1 MTKPLWGL
9 SVGELRPRL
18 ASGSLKAEALMASVL
33 DHVAMT
39 GAAVNAFAHV
49 AGDAALVA
57 ARQADLDREG
67 GKPCGP
73 LHGIPF
79 SVKDLLAVEGM
90 PHENASEA
98 FAGDIPAT
106 DAEAVRRLRAAGAIP
121 FAKSTTPEFGH
132 KVLTDSPRHGIS
144 RNPYD
149 PTRSC
154 GGSSGGAGIAT
165 AMGFGPVHVSTDGA
179 GSGRI
184 PASCCGVVGL
194 KPTWSAVPH
203 ETTTDLFG
211 SLTCIGQMGR
221 TVGDVTAMFNV
232 MKGPDPRDPW
242 SHGGSSDPVALP
254 RDPVAALAGLRIRYL
269 PRTVNAW
276 LDPEVEAAV
285 GDSVGRLVAAG
296 ARLVAPLAEPDFDIA
311 SALVLMRAYQA
322 ARFGHLLTEFGDRM
336 DRTARLSLMPQPE
349 LHTYDRLKDAAR
361 ARTDIFRSV
370 EALLA
375 DVDVVVT
382 PTVST
387 PALPVDQQADGA
399 LIVDGVDRGPLRQS
413 WYPYTIPFNASGHPA
428 LSVPAGFSASGL
440 PIGLQVFGRWHDE
453 ARLLAVAAAVEVLK
467 PWAQRWPG
475 AAGMESFS

>member
-1 MTKPLWGL
+1 MSRPLWML
-9 SVGELRPRL
+9 SVGDLQPRL
-18 ASGSLKAEALMASVL
+18 RSGALKAEDLMTSVL
-33 DHVAMT
+33 DHVEKT
-39 GAAVNAFAHV
+39 GAEVNAFAHV
-49 AGDAALVA
+49 ARDAALAA
-57 ARQADLDREG
+57 ARRADRDREA

-90 PHENASEA
+90 PLENASEA
-98 FAGDIPAT
+98 FAGEIAET
-106 DAEAVRRLRAAGAIP
+106 DAEGVRRLRAAGAIP

-132 KVLTDSPRHGIS
+132 KVLTDSPRHGVS

-149 PTRSC
+149 LTRSC

-165 AMGFGPVHVSTDGA
+165 AMGFGPIHVSTDGA

-203 ETTTDLFG
+203 ETTTDVFG

-221 TVGDVTAMFNV
+221 TVADVTAMFNA

-242 SHGGSSDPVALP
+242 SHGGSPEPVALP
-254 RDPVAALAGLRIRYL
+254 SAPIAALRGLRIRYL

-276 LDPEVEAAV
+276 LDPEVEAGV
-285 GDSVGRLVAAG
+285 GDGVERLVRAG
-296 ARLVAPLAEPDFDIA
+296 ATLLPTAFEATFDIG

-322 ARFGHLLTEFGDRM
+322 ARFGHLLALFGDRM
-336 DRTARLSLMPQPE
+336 DRTARLSLTPQPE

-375 DVDVVVT
+375 DVDVVIT

-387 PALPVDQQADGA
+387 PTLPVEQQADGP
-399 LIVDGVDRGPLRQS
+399 LVVDGVDRGPLRQS
-413 WYPYTIPFNASGHPA
+413 WYPYTILFNASGHPA
-428 LSVPAGFSASGL
+428 ISVPAGVSAAGL
-440 PIGLQVFGRWHDE
+440 PIGMQIFGRWHDE
-453 ARLLAVAAAVEVLK
+453 GRLLSVAAALEALK
-467 PWAQRWPG
+467 PWADHWPA
-475 AAGMESFS
+475 AAGIGRH

>member
-1 MTKPLWGL
+1 MTKPLWML
-9 SVGELRPRL
+9 SVGELQPRL
-18 ASGSLKAEALMASVL
+18 RSGALTAEALMTSVL
-33 DHVAMT
+33 DHVAAT
-39 GAAVNAFAHV
+39 GAEVNAFAHV
-49 AGDAALVA
+49 ARDAALAA
-57 ARQADLDREG
+57 ARKADRDREA

-98 FAGDIPAT
+98 FAGNIAT
-106 DAEAVRRLRAAGAIP
+106 ADAEGVRRLRAAGAIP

-144 RNPYD
+144 RNPFD
-149 PTRSC
+149 LTRSC

-221 TVGDVTAMFNV
+221 TVGDVAAMFNA

-242 SHGGSSDPVALP
+242 SHGGRAEPVALP
-254 RDPVAALAGLRIRYL
+254 GDPVAALAGLRIRYL
-269 PRTVNAW
+269 PRTVNEW

-285 GDSVGRLVAAG
+285 GDSVDRLVRSG
-296 ARLVAPLAEPDFDIA
+296 ASLVPPVAEQVFDIG

-322 ARFGHLLTEFGDRM
+322 ARFGHLLAPFGDRM
-336 DRTARLSLMPQPE
+336 DRTARLSLTPQPE

-375 DVDVVVT
+375 DVDVVIT

-387 PALPVDQQADGA
+387 PTLPVDQQADGP

-413 WYPYTIPFNASGHPA
+413 WYPYTILFNASGHPA
-428 LSVPAGFSASGL
+428 MSVPAGFSAQGL
-440 PIGLQVFGRWHDE
+440 PIGLQIFGRWHSED
-453 ARLLAVAAAVEVLK
+453 RLLAVAAALEAMK
-467 PWAQRWPG
+467 PWAHHWPA
-475 AAGMESFS
+475 AAGVGRH